1 MKLTTKKL
9 KQMIREA
16 LSEVHS
22 ESMDHGEMAQ
32 RYYPQDDSEMRRGT
46 QFGGELA
53 VTTEELPTQAFAGR
67 EQTWAERKM
76 GHWRIQGNF
85 NGREINI
92 DSKELYGGKP
102 TNIEQWEDTRKSRY
116 AMARELTGHL
126 KMAVRAFDLNNV
138 HITVN
143 GKPVNKA
150 KDYSH
155 L

>member
-1 MKLTTKKL
+1 MKLTTKQL
-9 KQMIREA
+9 KQMIRET
-16 LSEVHS
+16 LNEIQS
-22 ESMDHGEMAQ
+22 
-32 RYYPQDDSEMRRGT
+32 GT
-46 QFGGELA
+46 QFSGELA

-76 GHWRIQGNF
+76 GYWTIQGTF

-92 DSKELYGGKP
+92 DSRALYGNKP
-102 TNIEQWEDTRKSRY
+102 TDIEQWEDARKSRY

-126 KMAVRAFDLNNV
+126 KMTIRAFDLNSVN
-138 HITVN
+138 ITVN
-143 GKPVNKA
+143 GKETNPA